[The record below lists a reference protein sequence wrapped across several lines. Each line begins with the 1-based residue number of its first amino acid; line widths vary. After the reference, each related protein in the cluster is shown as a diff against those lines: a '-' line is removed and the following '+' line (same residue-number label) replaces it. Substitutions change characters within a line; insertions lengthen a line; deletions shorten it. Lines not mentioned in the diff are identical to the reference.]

1 MKSRKFKSFLFL
13 VVMLTA
19 VTFSCD
25 DSMPEPI
32 YGSKPTVAFTA
43 TQSPGDIFTWSFTNN
58 SSGAV
63 SYSWN
68 FGDGNGS
75 SDANPSHTYS
85 GAGSFTV
92 TLTATAAG
100 TSNALGWRGTAS
112 QSVQIDL
119 PTYERADVTFT
130 VDMKNAG
137 LAEGD
142 RVNLNGS
149 FQDNDYD
156 GTPENPDLAN
166 WCGECGW
173 NEMKDDDGDGVY
185 EITLNLATNLT
196 YQYKYTINGW
206 TRQEEFTADS
216 DCAITSDDSNYN
228 RPAVLGNLDQTV
240 TMNTSCYN
248 SCADCIDYAALL
260 VGSWSPIDI
269 FVGDSQGSDGWWG
282 YLEGHPWAPGAGSR
296 PCWEDDFFEFKA
308 DGTFTVGLGDAT
320 WLEPWQ
326 GVDEGCGSPIAPW
339 ISASHSYTFDVAN
352 MKLTVIGD
360 GAYLGGPQKAHNNG
374 EDGISGGQIEYH
386 VKHVTDTEL
395 HVEMQYPSG
404 WWSTVLKR
412 N

>member
-119 PTYERADVTFT
+119 PTYERADVTFS

-185 EITLNLATNLT
+185 ELTINLATNIT
-196 YQYKYTINGW
+196 YQYKYVINNWARDEKFG
-206 TRQEEFTADS
+206 AD
-216 DCAITSDDSNYN
+216 DACAITTDNNNYN
-228 RPAVLGNLDQTV
+228 RPAVIGNMDQSVEMT
-240 TMNTSCYN
+240 TACYDSCE
-248 SCADCIDYAALL
+248 DCIDYAAAL
-260 VGSWSPIDI
+260 VGSWSPIGMG
-269 FVGDSQGSDGWWG
+269 VGEAKGNEGWWS
-282 YLEGHPWAPGAGSR
+282 YPRDGSR
-296 PCWEDDFFEFKA
+296 GCWEDDKFEFKA
-308 DGTFTVGLGDAT
+308 DGTLTIDLGSDT

-326 GVDEGCGSPIAPW
+326 GKDPEGCGAPV
-339 ISASHSYTFDVAN
+339 APHVNGDYSYTLDVGA
-352 MKLTVIGD
+352 MTLKLDGA
-360 GAYLGGPQKAHNNG
+360 GAYLGLAKAVNG
-374 EDGISGGQIEYH
+374 GEISGGAAQPDDRTYEVVSIS
-386 VKHVTDTEL
+386 DTEL
-395 HVEMQYPSG
+395 VVDMNIGHGY
-404 WWSTVLKR
+404 WRFYLAK

>member
-185 EITLNLATNLT
+185 ELTINLATNIT
-196 YQYKYTINGW
+196 YQYKFTVNGW
-206 TRQEEFTADS
+206 TRQEMFGAD
-216 DCAITSDDSNYN
+216 DACAITTDNNNYN
-228 RPAVLGNLDQTV
+228 RPAVIGNMDQSVDMT
-240 TMNTSCYN
+240 TACFDSCE
-248 SCADCIDYAALL
+248 DCVDYAALL
-260 VGSWSPIDI
+260 HGSWSPIGMG
-269 FVGDSQGSDGWWG
+269 VGPNQGDEGWWS
-282 YLEGHPWAPGAGSR
+282 YPRDGSR
-296 PCWEDDFFEFKA
+296 GCWEDDVFEFKA
-308 DGTFTVGLGDAT
+308 DGTFTMDLGADT
-320 WLEPWQ
+320 WLEGWQ
-326 GVDEGCGSPIAPW
+326 GVASEGCGAPVAPHV
-339 ISASHSYTFDVAN
+339 SADHTYSFNASA
-352 MKLTVIGD
+352 MELTVNGD
-360 GAYLGGPQKAHNNG
+360 GAYVVLAKAHNSG
-374 EDGISGGQIEYH
+374 EDGNSGGSIMYH
-386 VKHVTDTEL
+386 VTSVTETEMIL
-395 HVEMQYPSG
+395 DLNYG
-404 WWSTVLKR
+404 NWWRLYLKK